1 MIKAVKREKDSVFV
15 LTDKNETLWLTEE
28 EFQMLYTKERRLIC
42 SRKNPKDRVESW
54 ECLGL
59 DGVFSWQKYDQLL
72 ISRCSEKELELL

>member
-15 LTDKNETLWLTEE
+15 LTDKGETLWLSSD
-28 EFQMLYTKERRLIC
+28 EFQELYIKEKRKIIA
-42 SRKNPKDRVESW
+42 RKNPKDRVESW